1 MARGGEQHVGEASED
16 VRPYRLAFVPGRHV
30 VDSVGRDAEV
40 VRPEPHQTFDK
51 ADVSLEPGVEPRLDL
66 LEEVLSLA
74 IGRALRGERRVR
86 GLGGIRLAGRLGHA
100 WPFALSGE
108 TLVLLVSALREDCL
122 RPPLGARLEGG
133 ARRRRGADEVR
144 ILGAAGTRAF
154 DLG

>member
-40 VRPEPHQTFDK
+40 VRPEPHQPFDK

-86 GLGGIRLAGRLGHA
+86 GLGGVCLAGRLGPA
-100 WPFALSGE
+100 WAFALAGD
-108 TLVLLVSALREDCL
+108 TLFLLVSPLREDRL
-122 RPPLGARLEGG
+122 RPPLGTRLEGG
-133 ARRRRGADEVR
+133 ARRRGGADELR
-144 ILGAAGTRAF
+144 IIDAA
-154 DLG
+154 